1 MCKPSN
7 KCDIKLTRQVS
18 LQSPSQSCFTLFYI
32 LLFLTIY
39 ICYFSQGEHNH
50 KLDSRTVPS
59 VLRDQHSQHLAHQ
72 NAQNAPLDTFRQPAV
87 PRSVDT
93 AQKVITSI
101 SPGRT
106 TASNVPLELTKAPR
120 PATPV

>member
-7 KCDIKLTRQVS
+7 KCDVKLTRQV
-18 LQSPSQSCFTLFYI
+18 LHQPPSQSCFTLYYI
-32 LLFLTIY
+32 LLFLTIF
-39 ICYFSQGEHNH
+39 ICSFSQGEHNH

-72 NAQNAPLDTFRQPAV
+72 NAQNAPLDTSRQPSV
-87 PRSVDT
+87 PRPVDT
-93 AQKVITSI
+93 AQKAITSI
-101 SPGRT
+101 SPDRT
-106 TASNVPLELTKAPR
+106 TASSVQLELTKAPR